1 MSKIK
6 NFMKIIFY
14 LLLTLII
21 QIPLNAELFKSKEE
35 EKLLMDRIK
44 ASYAYAYMN
53 CLVKQRGISKEY
65 LDKGI
70 TTTFQLAELMLA
82 DNFQLDPNLLA
93 NNKVIETSE
102 VIEKYIG
109 DNCSNNIFVQ
119 SDEILTDLINSVR

>member
-1 MSKIK
+1 MSKIE

-44 ASYAYAYMN
+44 ASYA
-53 CLVKQRGISKEY
+53 SKEY

>member
-44 ASYAYAYMN
+44 ASYVYAYMN